1 MSPLLVESKTDFI
14 RYLHMQMFIK
24 SFQLN
29 MSVAV
34 FDAAV
39 RTLYSGLSLIR
50 TLRGNL
56 NLLELWRVRIR
67 GSRSFLKYFGN
78 RNRYYRPE

>member
-78 RNRYYRPE
+78 RNRYYQPE